1 MLAISPVASK
11 QRHPCP
17 WQSWIPTSGMTD
29 IGNYY
34 TKEFEDPRKFSDF
47 YNIDVKRHSLCQR
60 SSGKIV
66 EIHSEPF
73 FDFTKLSTWY
83 KKEHPKKRILLKN
96 ARCSLVVAVFITNF
110 ECPLTHSKCNN
121 VSNLSSISSAKALKV
136 YQQKHLTK
144 TSLLRITFNDVGWT
158 PLKVRSY
165 PHWIFVITID
175 YLTLK

>member
-1 MLAISPVASK
+1 MLAIGPVASK

-17 WQSWIPTSGMTD
+17 WQSWIPTSSMTD

-34 TKEFEDPRKFSDF
+34 TKECEDPRKFNDF

-83 KKEHPKKRILLKN
+83 KKEHPKNVFYCKMHT
-96 ARCSLVVAVFITNF
+96 AR
-110 ECPLTHSKCNN
+110 
-121 VSNLSSISSAKALKV
+121 LSSISSAKACKV

-144 TSLLRITFNDVGWT
+144 TSMLRITFNDVGWI